1 MREKLLLTK
10 LGQAGVL
17 GRNFPQFVKYLVRNS
32 SSEAPAKTC
41 LYDFHV
47 ASGGKMVDFA
57 GYAMPVQYTSMGISA
72 SHNHTRSNCSLFDVS
87 HMLQT
92 RVHGKDRFEFIES
105 LTVADAKNLKPNHG
119 ALTLFTNDQGGII
132 DDLIVTNADEH
143 LYVVSNAGCRHSDI
157 PLMSGR
163 EKEMKQMGK
172 DVTLEYIEDRGL
184 VALQGPTMMA
194 CLQPLTSIDLSKL
207 GFMSSTVG
215 VVAGI
220 EGCRVT
226 RCGYTGEDGVEISV
240 LENECANLV
249 DALLNSA
256 GNPALAGLGARDSLR
271 LEAGLCLYGN
281 DIDATTTP
289 IEGTLAWTIAK
300 TRRTTGGFPGAD
312 IILKQLKEGA
322 DKKRVGFLSK
332 GPPARG
338 HTSILDADGN
348 KVGEITSGCPSPSI
362 GSGTNVS
369 MGYVNKSVSKIG
381 TTLYLQVRNKKIE
394 AKVSKMPFVPANY
407 FYLK

>member
-1 MREKLLLTK
+1 MLETK
-10 LGQAGVL
+10 LATVL
-17 GRNFPQFVKYLVRNS
+17 GQGILRRNVPEFVKINLRNS
-32 SSEAPAKTC
+32 SSDTPAKTC

-57 GYAMPVQYTSMGISA
+57 GYAMPVQYMSMGISA
-72 SHNHTRSNCSLFDVS
+72 SHNHTRTNCSLFDVS

-92 RVHGKDRFEFIES
+92 RVHGKDRFDFIES
-105 LTVADAKNLKPNHG
+105 LTVADAKSLKANHG
-119 ALTLFTNDQGGII
+119 ALTLFTNEKGGII
-132 DDLIVTNADEH
+132 DDLIVTNAEEH
-143 LYVVSNAGCRHSDI
+143 LYVVSNAGCRASDI
-157 PLMSGR
+157 PLMSNK
-163 EKEMKQMGK
+163 EKEMKKMGK
-172 DVTLEYIEDRGL
+172 DVTLEFIEDRGL
-184 VALQGPTMMA
+184 VALQGPTMMT
-194 CLQPLTSIDLSKL
+194 CLQPLTNIDLSKL

-220 EGCRVT
+220 EGCRLT

-240 LENECANLV
+240 LEKDCANLV
-249 DALLNSA
+249 EALLTSA

-289 IEGTLAWTIAK
+289 VEATLAWTIPK
-300 TRRTTGGFPGAD
+300 TRRATGGFPGAD

-338 HTSILDADGN
+338 HTSVLDAEGN
-348 KVGEITSGCPSPSI
+348 KVGELTSGCPSPSI

-369 MGYVNKSVSKIG
+369 MGYVNKNVSKVG
-381 TTLYLQVRNKKIE
+381 TPLFLQVRNKKIE
-394 AKVSKMPFVPANY
+394 TTVSKMPFVPSNY

>member
-1 MREKLLLTK
+1 MLETRLATV
-10 LGQAGVL
+10 LGQGIL
-17 GRNFPQFVKYLVRNS
+17 RRNAPESVKIGLRNS
-32 SSEAPAKTC
+32 SSETPAKTC

-72 SHNHTRSNCSLFDVS
+72 SHNHTRTNCSLFDVS

-92 RVHGKDRFEFIES
+92 RVHGKDRFDFIES
-105 LTVADAKNLKPNHG
+105 LTVADAKSLKANHG
-119 ALTLFTNDQGGII
+119 ALTLFTNEKGGII
-132 DDLIVTNADEH
+132 DDLIVTNAEEH
-143 LYVVSNAGCRHSDI
+143 LYVVSNAGCRASDI
-157 PLMSGR
+157 PLMSNK
-163 EKEMKQMGK
+163 EKEMKKMGK
-172 DVTLEYIEDRGL
+172 DVTLEFIEDRGL
-184 VALQGPTMMA
+184 VALQGPTMMT
-194 CLQPLTSIDLSKL
+194 CLQPLTNIDLSKL

-240 LENECANLV
+240 LEKDCANLV
-249 DALLNSA
+249 EALLTSA

-289 IEGTLAWTIAK
+289 VEATLAWTIPK
-300 TRRTTGGFPGAD
+300 TRRATGGFPGAD

-338 HTSILDADGN
+338 HTNVLDAEGN
-348 KVGEITSGCPSPSI
+348 KVGELTSGCPSPSI

-369 MGYVNKSVSKIG
+369 MGYVNKNVSKVG
-381 TTLYLQVRNKKIE
+381 TPLFLQVRNKKIE
-394 AKVSKMPFVPANY
+394 TTVSKMPFVPSNY

>member
-1 MREKLLLTK
+1 LENKLVSM
-10 LGQAGVL
+10 LGQSMLKRTCLSSLKLSA
-17 GRNFPQFVKYLVRNS
+17 RNS
-32 SSEAPAKTC
+32 SSDAPAKTC

-57 GYAMPVQYTSMGISA
+57 GYDMPVQYSSMGISA
-72 SHNHTRSNCSLFDVS
+72 SHIHTRTNCSLFDVS
-87 HMLQT
+87 HMLQS

-105 LTVADAKNLKPNHG
+105 LTVADAKNLKANHG
-119 ALTLFTNDQGGII
+119 ALTLFTNENGGII
-132 DDLIVTNADEH
+132 DDLIVTNADCH
-143 LYVVSNAGCRHSDI
+143 LYVVSNAGCRDKDI
-157 PLMSGR
+157 PLMLGK
-163 EKEMKQMGK
+163 EKEMKAMGR
-172 DVTLEYIEDRGL
+172 DVTLELIEDRGL
-184 VALQGPTMMA
+184 VALQGPTMTA
-194 CLQPLTSIDLSKL
+194 CLQPLTNIDLSKL
-207 GFMSSTVG
+207 VFMSSAVG
-215 VVAGI
+215 TVAGI

-240 LENECANLV
+240 LEKACSALV
-249 DALLNSA
+249 EALLNSA

-289 IEGTLAWTIAK
+289 VEATLAWTIPKRRRAK
-300 TRRTTGGFPGAD
+300 GGFPGAD

-322 DKKRVGFLSK
+322 NKKRVGFLSK

-338 HTSILDADGN
+338 HTDILDAEGK
-348 KVGEITSGCPSPSI
+348 KVGEVTSGCPSPSI

-369 MGYVNKSVSKIG
+369 MGYVDKSLSKAG
-381 TTLYLQVRNKKIE
+381 TQLFFQVRNKKIE
-394 AKVSKMPFVPANY
+394 TTVSKMPFVPANY

>member
-1 MREKLLLTK
+1 
-10 LGQAGVL
+10 
-17 GRNFPQFVKYLVRNS
+17 
-32 SSEAPAKTC
+32 
-41 LYDFHV
+41 
-47 ASGGKMVDFA
+47 MVDFA

-207 GFMSSTVG
+207 GFMTSTVG

-226 RCGYTGEDGVEISV
+226 R
-240 LENECANLV
+240 
-249 DALLNSA
+249 
-256 GNPALAGLGARDSLR
+256 
-271 LEAGLCLYGN
+271 
-281 DIDATTTP
+281 
-289 IEGTLAWTIAK
+289 
-300 TRRTTGGFPGAD
+300 
-312 IILKQLKEGA
+312 
-322 DKKRVGFLSK
+322 
-332 GPPARG
+332 
-338 HTSILDADGN
+338 
-348 KVGEITSGCPSPSI
+348 
-362 GSGTNVS
+362 
-369 MGYVNKSVSKIG
+369 
-381 TTLYLQVRNKKIE
+381 
-394 AKVSKMPFVPANY
+394 
-407 FYLK
+407 